1 MTTPQTRTKQL
12 AGLTG
17 IALAAVIGIGSVA
30 GSNSARDDLTP
41 KAYEALVQAGL
52 SNVKVDFA
60 GREAKLS
67 NGTPEELAKA
77 EKIIEGVTG
86 VRWAKIDSNPST
98 NLPAPPTVSLTRG
111 ADGVNLSGVVPNAA
125 IAQQLKDAAVAL
137 GAATVTG
144 NLKVDPNVGTADW
157 LNTLPKLI
165 PDLEGVN
172 GLALSVDGDSIAIG
186 GSLTTQEGVDAVTA
200 LVEPAVPGLAL
211 DNTLKVDSDSMSVEQ
226 ASYVDAANVYF
237 ARGSSILDEKSKAA
251 LLTLAD
257 VLLRVPGLELEIGG
271 HAGPSDP
278 VRGKA
283 LSDARVAAV
292 KAFLVASNVDAD
304 RLSTKS
310 YGSDPETDGDAYAEQ
325 YRRVDFIVKG
335 N

>member
-1 MTTPQTRTKQL
+1 MTTPHIRTKQL

-17 IALAAVIGIGSVA
+17 IALAAVIGIGAVA
-30 GSNSARDDLTP
+30 GSNATRDDLTP
-41 KAYEALVQAGL
+41 KAYKALVQAGL
-52 SNVKVDFA
+52 SNVAVDFD

-77 EKIIEGVTG
+77 EKIVEGVNG
-86 VRWAKIDSNPST
+86 VRWAKVDSDAGT
-98 NLPAPPTVSLTRG
+98 RLPAPPTFSMTRG

-125 IAQQLKDAAVAL
+125 IAKQLKDAAVAM
-137 GAATVTG
+137 GDATVASS
-144 NLKVDPNVGTADW
+144 LKVDPNVGTADW
-157 LNTLPKLI
+157 LNTLPDLI

-172 GLALSVDGDSIAIG
+172 DLVLAVDGDSIAIG
-186 GSLTTQEGVDAVTA
+186 GALTTQAGVDAVTA
-200 LVEPAVPGLAL
+200 LVEPAAPGLAF

-226 ASYVDAANVYF
+226 AAYVEAATVYF
-237 ARGSSILDEKSKAA
+237 ARGSSTLNDKSKAA

-271 HAGPSDP
+271 HAGPANP
-278 VRGKA
+278 VRGLA

-292 KAFLVASNVDAD
+292 KDFLVASNVDAD

-310 YGSDPETDGDAYAEQ
+310 YGSDPETGGDAYAEH

>member
-1 MTTPQTRTKQL
+1 VTTPQTSTKQL

-30 GSNSARDDLTP
+30 GANSARDDLTP
-41 KAYEALVQAGL
+41 KAYKALVQAGL
-52 SNVKVDFA
+52 SNVKVDFD

-67 NGTPEELAKA
+67 SGTPEELAKA
-77 EKIIEGVTG
+77 EKIVEGVTG
-86 VRWAKIDSNPST
+86 VRWAKIDSNRST
-98 NLPAPPTVSLTRG
+98 NLPAPPTFSLTRG

-125 IAQQLKDAAVAL
+125 IAQQLKDAALSL
-137 GAATVTG
+137 GKVSG
-144 NLKVDPNVGTADW
+144 NVKVDSSVGTADW

-186 GSLTTQEGVDAVTA
+186 GSLTTQGGVDAVTA
-200 LVEPAVPGLAL
+200 LVEPAVPGLTL
-211 DNTLKVDSDSMSVEQ
+211 DNTLKVDSDSMSPDQ

-237 ARGSSILDEKSKAA
+237 ARGSATLDDKSKAA

-271 HAGPSDP
+271 HAGPTDP
-278 VRGKA
+278 DFGKV
-283 LSDARVAAV
+283 LSDKRVAAV

-304 RLSTKS
+304 RLTTKS
-310 YGSDPETDGDAYAEQ
+310 YGSDPETDGDAYAKQ

>member
-1 MTTPQTRTKQL
+1 M
-12 AGLTG
+12 TG
-17 IALAAVIGIGSVA
+17 IALAAVIAIGSVA
-30 GSNSARDDLTP
+30 GANSVRDDLTP

-52 SNVKVDFA
+52 SNVRVDFD

-77 EKIIEGVTG
+77 EKIVEGVTG
-86 VRWAKIDSNPST
+86 VRWAKIDSDRDT
-98 NLPAPPTVSLTRG
+98 TLPAPPTFSMTRG

-125 IAQQLKDAAVAL
+125 VARQLKDAALSL
-137 GAATVTG
+137 GEVTG

-172 GLALSVDGDSIAIG
+172 DLALTVDGDSIAIG
-186 GSLTTQEGVDAVTA
+186 GAVTTQEGVDAVTA
-200 LVEPAVPGLAL
+200 LVEPAVPGLTF
-211 DNTLKVDSDSMSVEQ
+211 DNTLKVDSDSMSAEQ

-271 HAGPSDP
+271 HAGPTDP
-278 VRGKA
+278 VRGQA

-292 KAFLVASNVDAD
+292 KAFLVAANVDAD

>member
-1 MTTPQTRTKQL
+1 VTTPQTRTKQL

-30 GSNSARDDLTP
+30 GANSARDDLTP
-41 KAYEALVQAGL
+41 KAYKALVQAGL
-52 SNVKVDFA
+52 SNVKVDFD
-60 GREAKLS
+60 GREAELS
-67 NGTPEELAKA
+67 SGTPEELAKA
-77 EKIIEGVTG
+77 EKIVEGISG
-86 VRWAKIDSNPST
+86 VRWAKIDSSRST
-98 NLPAPPTVSLTRG
+98 NLPAPPTFSLTRG

-125 IAQQLKDAAVAL
+125 IAQQLKDAALSL
-137 GAATVTG
+137 GKVSG
-144 NLKVDPNVGTADW
+144 NVKVDPGVGTADW

-186 GSLTTQEGVDAVTA
+186 GSLTTQGGVDAVTA
-200 LVEPAVPGLAL
+200 LVEPAVPGLTL
-211 DNTLKVDSDSMSVEQ
+211 DNTLKVDSDSMSPDQ

-237 ARGSSILDEKSKAA
+237 ARGSATLDDKSKAA

-271 HAGPSDP
+271 HAGPTDP
-278 VRGKA
+278 VFGKV
-283 LSDARVAAV
+283 LSDKRVAAV

-304 RLSTKS
+304 RLTTKS
-310 YGSDPETDGDAYAEQ
+310 YGSDPETDSDAYAKQ